1 MARSK
6 NLTMAGKKQ
15 VATLGVLAVVLI
27 LAKFFPMVYGN
38 ILNQTSRLAG
48 GDPQR
53 SSEIINGVILI
64 CLGLI
69 WFMLAKVFSY
79 APFFKSA
86 WNISGLAL
94 VGIGGLLIANQNP
107 FNADNF
113 DPSNYGA

>member
-6 NLTMAGKKQ
+6 SLTMAGKKQ
-15 VATLGVLAVVLI
+15 VASLGVVAVVLL

-38 ILNQTSRLAG
+38 ILNQTSQLSG
-48 GDPQR
+48 GDTKR
-53 SSEIINGVILI
+53 ASEIINGVILV

-79 APFFKSA
+79 APFFRGA
-86 WNISGLAL
+86 WNVSGLAL
-94 VGIGGLLIANQNP
+94 AGIGVLLIANQNP
-107 FNADNF
+107 FNQENF

>member
-15 VATLGVLAVVLI
+15 VSSLGVLAVILI

-38 ILNQTSRLAG
+38 ILNQTAKLSG
-48 GDPQR
+48 GDPAR
-53 SSEIINGVILI
+53 ASEIINGVILI

-79 APFFKSA
+79 APFFRSA
-86 WNISGLAL
+86 WNVSGLAL